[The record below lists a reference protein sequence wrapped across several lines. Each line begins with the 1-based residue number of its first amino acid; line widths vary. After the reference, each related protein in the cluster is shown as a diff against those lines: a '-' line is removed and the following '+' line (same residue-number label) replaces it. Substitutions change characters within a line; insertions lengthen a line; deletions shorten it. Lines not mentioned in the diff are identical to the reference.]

1 MGQCTH
7 LPTRGGESVG
17 RLHGTP
23 PCRGEGLPTKH
34 GAVVLG
40 RTAQNLFWL
49 SPLCRAGREHGAD
62 ARGRVSHEPHLAARG
77 RGQRASDLD
86 DAGGRGRRGLHAK
99 HKMAD
104 VATVAD
110 FMLFDEENPSSVRSC
125 LRAARTNA
133 RSVRTALTTEVWE
146 TINAGWLEF
155 VQMSSRSDIAGSG
168 LQETAALGQAGQPPV
183 PRRVPLD
190 HPPRRRLRLQPA
202 RQLRRAG
209 RQHGAHPRH
218 EVLRAAAAR
227 DAGRRRRRHPAMD
240 ADPARRLGASQLP
253 ARLSRPL
260 QGLEHRRLPDPPAGN
275 AALADL
281 LHRLDQPHARHARGD
296 LWRRGRRPRC
306 GRRGD
311 RRCSRATTWTASS
324 STGCTSS

>member
-1 MGQCTH
+1 MARLLEVGYRMSLTSRREGGASEH
-7 LPTRGGESVG
+7 LISMM
-17 RLHGTP
+17 
-23 PCRGEGLPTKH
+23 
-34 GAVVLG
+34 
-40 RTAQNLFWL
+40 Q
-49 SPLCRAGREHGAD
+49 
-62 ARGRVSHEPHLAARG
+62 AAEVDE
-77 RGQRASDLD
+77 AFN
-86 DAGGRGRRGLHAK
+86 AK
-99 HKMAD
+99 HKIAD

-155 VQMSSRSDIAGSG
+155 AQIEPRDDRRQQAAGA
-168 LQETAALGQAGQPPV
+168 AALDQAGQPPV

-190 HPPRRRLRLQPA
+190 HPARRRLRLQPA
-202 RQLRRAG
+202 RQLRRAR

-218 EVLRAAAAR
+218 EILRAAAAG

-260 QGLEHRRLPDPPAGN
+260 QGLEHRGLPDPAAGD

-281 LHRLDQPHARHARGD
+281 LRRLDQPHARHAGGD
-296 LWRRGRRPRC
+296 LRRPDAGARC

-311 RRCSRATTWTASS
+311 RRCSRATAWTASS
-324 STGCTSS
+324 STGSTSS